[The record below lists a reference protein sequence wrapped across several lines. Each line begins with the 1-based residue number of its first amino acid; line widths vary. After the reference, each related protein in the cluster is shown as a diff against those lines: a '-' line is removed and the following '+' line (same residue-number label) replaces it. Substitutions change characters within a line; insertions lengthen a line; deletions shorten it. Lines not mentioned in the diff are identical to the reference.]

1 MNLMFQ
7 ETFIKTM
14 KLKNRFFKAAL
25 YEALATEDGHL
36 TQELYDLYAEYAKGG
51 VGTILTGYT
60 YVLEEEHPAPTMMGI
75 YNDSFIEEYKRFTDY
90 IHTYDTNI
98 ILQLVYGGSFSSLH
112 PHSKHILGPSAVLNE
127 RTGITPYEMSAEDF
141 IRVKDGFRQAARRA
155 KAAGFD
161 GIQIHAAHG
170 YLFSLFLN
178 PTYNVREDEYG
189 GSIENRARFL
199 IEVYKELRDEVGV
212 DYPIFIKI
220 NSQDYMKHGLTPI
233 ESMYVCETL
242 SSLGI
247 DAIELSGGMPSTEV
261 LSHNLGPIRKGI
273 KPHEESYFKE
283 YAIELSKRIHTPL
296 ILTGGNRNIDT
307 MNNLVSLGIPYFG
320 LGRALTFEP
329 ELINVWHSGNTRH
342 AKCISCN
349 QCFYTVGKRCV
360 FRIKEY

>member
-1 MNLMFQ
+1 MKTMFQ
-7 ETFIKTM
+7 ETKMNQM

-36 TQELYDLYAEYAKGG
+36 TQELFDLYGEYSKGG

-60 YVLEEEHPAPTMMGI
+60 YILEEEHPAPNMMGI

-112 PHSKHILGPSAVLNE
+112 PHSEHIVGPSAVLNE
-127 RTGITPYEMSAEDF
+127 RTGITPYEMQEEDF
-141 IRVKDGFRQAARRA
+141 TKIKDGFRQASRRA
-155 KAAGFD
+155 KLAGFD

-170 YLFSLFLN
+170 YLFSLFLS
-178 PTYNVREDEYG
+178 PTFNIRKDQYG
-189 GSIENRARFL
+189 GSIENRAHFL
-199 IEVYKELRDEVGV
+199 IEVYKEIREEVGEE
-212 DYPIFIKI
+212 YPILVKI
-220 NSQDYMKHGLTPI
+220 NSQDYMKHGLTPEDSI
-233 ESMYVCETL
+233 YVCEQL
-242 SSLGI
+242 SNLGI
-247 DAIELSGGMPSTEV
+247 DAIEISGGMPTSEV
-261 LSHNLGPIRKGI
+261 LAHNLGPTRKGI

-283 YAIELSKRIHTPL
+283 HAITLASKISTPL

-307 MNNLVSLGIPYFG
+307 MNHLVELGIPYFG

-329 ELINVWHSGNTRH
+329 ELINIWHGGNTRH

-349 QCFYTVGKRCV
+349 QCYKTVGKRCI